1 MGKSAAGLRVGRYLV
16 TGCAGFVGS
25 HLSEALIARGDAV
38 LGVDAFTDYYARSVK
53 EENLSNLLDDPD
65 FELVEA
71 DLADAPLEPLLEGVD
86 GVFHLA
92 AQPGVRGSW
101 GATFAI
107 YAKDNL
113 VATQRLFE
121 AAAGAGT
128 RVVFASSSSVYG
140 NAETYP
146 TTEDMRP
153 EPVSPYGITK
163 LTCEHLGRVFGESF
177 GLDVIGLR
185 YFTVY
190 GPRQRPDMA
199 FTRIAKALA
208 DGSRFTVLG
217 TGEQSRDFT
226 YVSDAVEGTLLS
238 MERGVAGAVYNIGGG
253 QEATLRAV
261 IELAERV
268 AGRKLDVVYEPAAAG
283 DVTRTAADTS
293 RIRRDTSWEPQIPL
307 ETGLTEQLA
316 WAGALEF
323 AR

>member
-1 MGKSAAGLRVGRYLV
+1 MARYLV

-25 HLSEALIARGDAV
+25 HLGEALLARGDQV
-38 LGVDAFTDYYARSVK
+38 RGVDAFTDYYERPVK
-53 EENLSNLLDDPD
+53 ERNLEKLDGAAG

-71 DLADAPLEPLLEGVD
+71 DLADAPLAPLVDGVD
-86 GVFHLA
+86 GIFHLA

-101 GATFAI
+101 GSTFAI
-107 YAKDNL
+107 YARDNL

-121 AAAGAGT
+121 EAARAGK

-146 TTEDMRP
+146 TTEDL
-153 EPVSPYGITK
+153 EPKPISPYGVTK
-163 LTCEHLGRVFGESF
+163 MTCEHFARVYGESF

-208 DGSRFTVLG
+208 NGRAFTVLG
-217 TGEQSRDFT
+217 SGDQSRDFT
-226 YVSDAVEGTLLS
+226 YVDDAVSATILS
-238 MERGVAGAVYNIGGG
+238 MERGRSGAVYNVGGG
-253 QEATLRAV
+253 TEATLREI
-261 IELAERV
+261 IELGERLS
-268 AGRKLDVVYEPAAAG
+268 GQSLDLIREPAAAG

-293 RIRRDTSWEPQIPL
+293 RIRDDTGWQPKIAL
-307 ETGLTEQLA
+307 EAGFLAQLD
-316 WAGALEF
+316 WAGAIQHSS
-323 AR
+323 